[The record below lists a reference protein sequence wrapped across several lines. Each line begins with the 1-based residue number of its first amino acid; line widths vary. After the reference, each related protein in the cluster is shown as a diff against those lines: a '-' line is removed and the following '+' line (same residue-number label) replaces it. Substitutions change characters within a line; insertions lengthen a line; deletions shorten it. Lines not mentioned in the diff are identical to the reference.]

1 MGRLG
6 GMGPPDDGVDC
17 GLADGILIC
26 GLIGL
31 GELGKSDGLVG
42 SAMCEI
48 VRELARMA
56 QRAGYNFST
65 EHISFYVLGEITV
78 PVLGSLC
85 LPALGHLFHCQINST
100 IVIYI
105 FHTDVDNLAD
115 F

>member
-1 MGRLG
+1 MDAGLIPSFMGRLG

-85 LPALGHLFHCQINST
+85 LPALGHLFRSEL
-100 IVIYI
+100 
-105 FHTDVDNLAD
+105 F